1 MLATLR
7 VLCGSELARDCR
19 QQAAS
24 YSKSRQQVASHRVR
38 DSCPQKTMAPCGAI
52 ERRSGRPWGRRA
64 YSALRT
70 PALAS
75 RPVQDLPA
83 SPLYFMAA
91 LVPTQVPQSKVCT
104 AWLLPRSARKLSPE
118 KGPVTIPHSWR
129 VCTEMQKSGAS
140 SLPQWVLLFVGSE
153 LPPTMGGAICR
164 ERAPSHKGMAAF
176 QPSGIGSAR
185 KRMPS
190 AAATRA
196 MVMKLGLFSPDSAR

>member
-1 MLATLR
+1 
-7 VLCGSELARDCR
+7 
-19 QQAAS
+19 
-24 YSKSRQQVASHRVR
+24 
-38 DSCPQKTMAPCGAI
+38 MAPCGAI
-52 ERRSGRPWGRRA
+52 VQLGGRPWGRRV

-75 RPVQDLPA
+75 RLFQALPA
-83 SPLYFMAA
+83 SPMHFMATSA
-91 LVPTQVPQSKVCT
+91 MTQVLLCNVCT
-104 AWLLPRSARKLSPE
+104 AWLLPRGTWKLSLESAP
-118 KGPVTIPHSWR
+118 GTIPHSWR